1 MDTII
6 EEEKRKYEKLNFDL
20 LVSFFFPFLFLIPKQ
35 KKKATESV
43 TCRLKESVSLFQTKL
58 TEGIQDRDELKTRI
72 KEIEKEINSLLA
84 QGVSLNNENT
94 ELKKEL
100 DIGIETK

>member
-1 MDTII
+1 M
-6 EEEKRKYEKLNFDL
+6 
-20 LVSFFFPFLFLIPKQ
+20 
-35 KKKATESV
+35 
-43 TCRLKESVSLFQTKL
+43 FQTKL